1 MRSHVDRRR
10 GFTLILLLLSGWVGA
25 CGGQPDDNPVVDD
38 SVEQESLPTERESTE
53 VTLYFPGESGRLY
66 PEVRS
71 LQLMDGAEGRTTA
84 LVQAFLDG
92 PRSEAL
98 ARPFDETIRLG
109 SVYVAADGVAFVD
122 LVSAE
127 SPNPPPSG
135 SRLELQRVFG
145 LVNSVVDNSE
155 VVRGVV
161 LLWNGRQRPAFSGHV
176 DTGHV
181 LTMNHGLVSK
191 TP

>member
-1 MRSHVDRRR
+1 M
-10 GFTLILLLLSGWVGA
+10 GA
-25 CGGQPDDNPVVDD
+25 CGGQTEADQVAGD
-38 SVEQESLPTERESTE
+38 SVEPVGVVSEREPTE

-66 PEVRS
+66 PEIRS
-71 LQLMDGAEGRTTA
+71 LQLVDSPEGRAAA
-84 LVQAFLDG
+84 LAQAFLDG

-98 ARPFDETIRLG
+98 GRPFDDTTRLG

-127 SPNPPPSG
+127 LPNPPPSG
-135 SRLELQRVFG
+135 SRLELQRVYG

-155 VVRGVV
+155 TLRGVV
-161 LLWNGRQRPAFSGHV
+161 LLWNGRQRPAFAGHV

-191 TP
+191 SP